1 VLLDPVA
8 RFDGEAHRPNRM
20 TPHNAASCDEDLSE
34 GDFDESILY
43 EDRSTLRRETQ
54 STGYSK
60 GYVPEWGPA
69 EAFREF
75 TQNW

>member
-1 VLLDPVA
+1 
-8 RFDGEAHRPNRM
+8 M

-43 EDRSTLRRETQ
+43 KDRSTLRRDTQ
-54 STGYSK
+54 PTGYSK